1 MKQMWQVF
9 QMTRRYDSNVAWLM
23 LLGFLA
29 PVLVG
34 LGLALWLGEGN
45 GFTIAL
51 WVVAGVLA
59 GVLLALIVLGR
70 RAERAAYSQIEG
82 QPGAVGAVLRSGLR
96 GGWVGSE
103 MPVAVNGKTQDAVY
117 RAVGRGGV
125 VLISEGPRHAHA
137 AHARRGARKVA
148 AHPAERADHADLG
161 RPRRGLDRAA
171 PTSRRRCARPRS
183 TLTKPEVLA
192 VSNRLNSLQTHAA
205 DPEGHRP
212 DEGAPAARQDALTRS
227 TSQLRHPSQSTD
239 VASSSQ
245 ARISTVPATLSWRP
259 RWSESQMS
267 AGMTRH
273 EQHRAHD
280 RPPEARASRR

>member
-1 MKQMWQVF
+1 MARTKDASKAPKEPGRLKQMWQVF
-9 QMTRRYDSNVAWLM
+9 QMTRRYDSTAQWLM

-59 GVLLALIVLGR
+59 GLLIALVILGR

-96 GGWVGSE
+96 GGWVGNE

-125 VLISEGPRHAHA
+125 ALISEGPVSRTK
-137 AHARRGARKVA
+137 RMLDDEQRKVTRILPNVPITLISVGDDEGSIA
-148 AHPAERADHADLG
+148 LHKLPSALRKTTKA
-161 RPRRGLDRAA
+161 
-171 PTSRRRCARPRS
+171 
-183 TLTKPEVLA
+183 LTKPEVLA
-192 VSNRLNSLQTHAA
+192 VSNRLNSLQNSLPIPKGI
-205 DPEGHRP
+205 DPMKARP
-212 DEGAPAARQDALTRS
+212 QRGKMR
-227 TSQLRHPSQSTD
+227 
-239 VASSSQ
+239 
-245 ARISTVPATLSWRP
+245 
-259 RWSESQMS
+259 
-267 AGMTRH
+267 
-273 EQHRAHD
+273 
-280 RPPEARASRR
+280 